1 MVCPDKSPYESPML
15 DISVR
20 MIEIGQ
26 ATMELGQATEAAI
39 HTEAALALVNLR
51 HLVVINV
58 KGFEILNTV
67 CAREY
72 FYKFES
78 NRILL
83 TRLLSMVVMVL
94 GYLDI
99 EARNMQF
106 NGKFIKDEFIN
117 HLENWHKRVRR
128 RSILNQIESY
138 IVDRKYILSSVSFM
152 DASRHA
158 QRCIIEIRNFI
169 VKDMRDFTLNGFLQ
183 TNFQSEMKSIMRFSF
198 FLTKPSAPEFELF
211 FQLISN
217 LVITRFTALFAIS
230 RARV

>member
-20 MIEIGQ
+20 MIELGQ

-51 HLVVINV
+51 HPYVING

-72 FYKFES
+72 FYKFEN

-83 TRLLSMVVMVL
+83 THLLSMVVMVL

-106 NGKFIKDEFIN
+106 NGKIIKDEFIR
-117 HLENWHKRVRR
+117 HLVHWHHRVRR

-198 FLTKPSAPEFELF
+198 FLTKHSAPEFELF

>member
-20 MIEIGQ
+20 MIDLGQ

-51 HLVVINV
+51 HPYVIKGN
-58 KGFEILNTV
+58 GFEILNTV

-72 FYKFES
+72 FYKFEN

-83 TRLLSMVVMVL
+83 THLLSMVVMVL

-99 EARNMQF
+99 EARNLQF
-106 NGKFIKDEFIN
+106 NGKLIKDGFIN
-117 HLENWHKRVRR
+117 HLVHWHKRVRR
-128 RSILNQIESY
+128 RSIQNQIESY
-138 IVDRKYILSSVSFM
+138 LVDRKYILSSVSFI

-169 VKDMRDFTLNGFLQ
+169 IKDMRDFTVNGFLQ
-183 TNFQSEMKSIMRFSF
+183 TKYQTEMMLIMRFLF
-198 FLTKPSAPEFELF
+198 YQTKPSAPEFELF

-217 LVITRFTALFAIS
+217 LVITRFTALLAIS
-230 RARV
+230 RATV

>member
-20 MIEIGQ
+20 MIELGQ

-169 VKDMRDFTLNGFLQ
+169 VKDMRDFTLNGVLQ
-183 TNFQSEMKSIMRFSF
+183 TNYQSEMKSIMRFLF
-198 FLTKPSAPEFELF
+198 FLTKPSSTEFELF

-217 LVITRFTALFAIS
+217 LVITCFTALLAIS
-230 RARV
+230 RATV

>member
-20 MIEIGQ
+20 MIELGQ